1 MQIFSYKFLAAY
13 AIEHADGRSATG
25 RVFFTNEK
33 GMPTEARVKAWEEY
47 LRGIERGE
55 AVIVTSFQLLERRLV
70 LFDRKPKAEP
80 QEKEPGPRPYHRQ
93 LYSNGIWQC
102 DLPGDN
108 AEALRIILER
118 FDACDGYVELEA
130 VESLEALFSE
140 GPEQRE
146 LFQAKA
152 IEWLIRNPGRP

>member
-25 RVFFTNEK
+25 RIFFTNEK

-55 AVIVTSFQLLERRLV
+55 AVIVTSFQLLERRFV
-70 LFDRKPKAEP
+70 LFDRKPDRREPEP
-80 QEKEPGPRPYHRQ
+80 QIEPRPYQRQ

-102 DLPGDN
+102 DLPDGN
-108 AEALRIILER
+108 TEALCAILER
-118 FDACDGYVELEA
+118 FDLNGGYVELERSDTA
-130 VESLEALFSE
+130 EDTIVSE
-140 GPEQRE
+140 GPDQRE
-146 LFQAKA
+146 WFRAQAVK
-152 IEWLIRNPGRP
+152 WLDRNPGA